1 MKPHCFKCQQMSCE
15 KKRCPAKT
23 KHISI
28 LSRHRPTNLC
38 RKFCFATSL
47 SVRAR
52 LKTELARFQMAL
64 HLVEVEQLVAALVVA
79 GQGEEAHQ
87 SVQGKVWGVHH
98 GLLGFVSSYLTFQLN
113 FIPACILYTFA
124 GWHSSNP

>member
-1 MKPHCFKCQQMSCE
+1 MFLFAGLWNRKLSCRRRWKTSEATLLQVPADVLRKPN
-15 KKRCPAKT
+15 T
-23 KHISI
+23 I
-28 LSRHRPTNLC
+28 LSRQRPTNLC

-64 HLVEVEQLVAALVVA
+64 HLVEVEQLGAALVVA
-79 GQGEEAHQ
+79 GQGKEAHQ

-98 GLLGFVSSYLTFQLN
+98 GLLGFV
-113 FIPACILYTFA
+113 
-124 GWHSSNP
+124 